1 MKQENDFDIIIIGG
15 GPAGMMAAIMASES
29 GKKVALLDKNP
40 SLGKKLLITGDG
52 RCNLTHANLNNR
64 ELALVF
70 GKEGDFLLSPLTHF
84 GVKETMD
91 FFNKLGVE
99 LKIELDGRVF
109 PKSDKSITILQAL
122 LKKLKENKVSLL
134 LNSEVIKIEKT
145 GKLIK
150 NITLANGEKITAQ
163 KYILTTGGKAY
174 PITGSTG
181 EGYTY
186 AQKLGHTVI
195 KPRAALVPVQ
205 VKEKWIKNLSGL
217 SFEDVRVS
225 LLVGGKTIKK
235 KEGDI
240 LFAHFGLT
248 GPLILDMS
256 REIGSAMAQ
265 GKTKLLIDLYYKKNQ
280 EELETILQKLLEQK
294 PKQELKNILSELVP
308 IKIAPYLIY
317 FAGLKENV
325 IGSEINKEAREKI
338 VKVIKRL
345 EFNAVSLVGFDRA
358 MATAGGVSLKEID
371 NKTMKSKLIE
381 NLYFAG
387 EIINLDGPCGGYN
400 LQMCWTT
407 GYIAGN
413 N

>member
-29 GKKVALLDKNP
+29 GKKVALLDKNS

>member
-280 EELETILQKLLEQK
+280 EELEMILQKLLEQK
-294 PKQELKNILSELVP
+294 PKQELKNILAELTP
-308 IKIAPYLIY
+308 AKLAPYLIY
-317 FAGLKENV
+317 FAGLKENI
-325 IGSEINKEAREKI
+325 IGLEVNKEAREKI
-338 VKVIKRL
+338 AKVIKKL

>member
-407 GYIAGN
+407 GFIAGSN
-413 N
+413 

>member
-1 MKQENDFDIIIIGG
+1 MKQENDFDTIIIGG
-15 GPAGMMAAIMASES
+15 GPAGIMAAITASES
-29 GKKVALLDKNP
+29 GERVALLDKNS

-64 ELALVF
+64 ELASAF
-70 GKEGDFLLSPLTHF
+70 GKEGDFLLSPFSHF
-84 GVKETMD
+84 GTKELMD
-91 FFNKLGVE
+91 FFAKLDVE
-99 LKIELDGRVF
+99 LKTESDGRVF

-122 LKKLKENKVSLL
+122 LKKLKENKASLL
-134 LNSEVIKIEKT
+134 LNSEVIKIEKS
-145 GKLIK
+145 GKSIK
-150 NITLANGEKITAQ
+150 SITLASGEKLTAQ

-174 PITGSTG
+174 PVTGSTG

-205 VKEKWIKNLSGL
+205 VRENWIKNLSGL

-225 LLVGGKTIKK
+225 LLMGGKTIKK

-265 GKTKLLIDLYYKKNQ
+265 GKTKLLVDLYYKKNQ
-280 EELETILQKLLEQK
+280 EELEMILQKLLEEK
-294 PKQELKNILSELVP
+294 PKQELKNILAELVP

-325 IGSEINKEAREKI
+325 IGSQINKETRAKI
-338 VKVIKRL
+338 TKVIKKL
-345 EFNAVSLVGFDRA
+345 EFNVVSLVGFDRA
-358 MATAGGVSLKEID
+358 MATAGGVLLKEID
-371 NKTMKSKLIE
+371 NKTMKSKLID

-387 EIINLDGPCGGYN
+387 EIIDLDGPCGGYN

-407 GYIAGN
+407 GYIAGTN
-413 N
+413 